1 MININNKYYRGI
13 MDKDEL
19 VIYEWYYKDGVHHKT
34 EIVRLG
40 NNNYEGLKKVFKSD
54 TSQIIFSANLVSI
67 EYYVR
72 KHENLPL
79 PKRFERTV
87 FGEIEEIYAFAEK
100 TEEHPNK
107 WSCYY
112 YENYRDRKK
121 KYYALINDGEEI
133 PEPFLFQ

>member
-1 MININNKYYRGI
+1 MISINKKYYRGK
-13 MDKDEL
+13 MENDEL
-19 VIYEWYYKDGVHHKT
+19 VVFEWNYIDGEHIKT

-40 NNNYEGLKKVFKSD
+40 NNNYEGMKKVFKSE

-67 EYYVR
+67 EHYIR
-72 KHENLPL
+72 EHENLPL
-79 PKRFERTV
+79 PKRFEKTS
-87 FGEIEEIYAFAEK
+87 FGEVEEIFAFVEK

-112 YENYRDRKK
+112 YENYRERKK